1 MAPFTRSTPEEIAA
15 SKRLVAETQEM
26 IRRLKAEGK
35 RVHFIWDVDGV
46 LVNSRSDDVF
56 TVLGFDVPR
65 YFIYEERLLAERLE
79 YGPWLTT
86 ARGWEGAGPNS
97 QDIVTARSSYL
108 AMRVQFF
115 LLDWEVPIRWQ
126 LYVGH
131 QSKADSY
138 RIILQSFA
146 KDPDTHIFMAD
157 DSGKNVAA
165 FVEVAASLGMTE
177 RCHGIASPVIREYDE
192 AEIRR
197 EVAAVL
203 DGANPEIHF
212 VNRKARGIT
221 VLPNPRKTM
230 RDVWMGLG
238 TETYKKAVVNG
249 LRKCLTE
256 QAKEIWPDRVPDDDL
271 LFYVYEMT
279 RQP

>member
-1 MAPFTRSTPEEIAA
+1 MALFNRSTPEEIEAN
-15 SKRLVAETQEM
+15 KRLVAATQEE
-26 IRRLKAEGK
+26 IRRLKAAGK
-35 RVHFIWDVDGV
+35 KVHFIWDVDGV
-46 LVNSRSDDVF
+46 LANSRSDDAF

-65 YFIYEERLLAERLE
+65 YFTYEERLLAERLE
-79 YGPWLTT
+79 EGPWLLT
-86 ARGWEGAGPNS
+86 ARRWQCPGPDS
-97 QDIVTARSSYL
+97 QDIITARSSFL

-115 LLDWEVPIRWQ
+115 LLYWEVPIRWQ

-146 KDPDTHIFMAD
+146 NDPDTHVFMVD

-165 FVEVAASLGMTE
+165 FDEVAASLGMTD
-177 RCHGIASPVIREYDE
+177 RCHSIASPVVRKYDE
-192 AEIRR
+192 EEIRR

-212 VNRKARGIT
+212 VNEAREVT

-238 TETYKKAVVNG
+238 AETHKKAVVNG

-256 QAKEIWPDRVPDDDL
+256 QAKEIWPNRVPDDDL
-271 LFYVYEMT
+271 LFWLYEMT
-279 RQP
+279 IEP